1 MRMNKFLIL
10 LCMVM
15 ISLSLI
21 SCNNQTD
28 NGGNG
33 NNETKENSVKIKS
46 IDAKETSEAE
56 VSNVKARMHKNRSGI
71 TAGTVDGINYI
82 IIYKSQTDITFTITL
97 DNPEAYGIDDIRI
110 TCDDADSQIWLTDGN
125 GGGEWQP
132 IRREADGTSVVGWD
146 SSNRY
151 ERTYNIRTTSPDAIN
166 TFKVVDVR
174 LAGHEKFQSK
184 ETGSTD
190 MGNNELHIYKMDDD
204 AFTLNVVENT
214 FDYIKFNFN
223 IKEEYKDIISNFEVK
238 DVEYDEENEYWVCYE
253 SKEIEVEYDYYM
265 EGHDLKIK
273 RKDDINIKTLEFVS
287 PIDTYPVGGGAI
299 LYNPTEL
306 ELISDADIFA
316 FSIDLPCPLYI
327 NIISYYDTEEMIN
340 KNAILAYFDIVDNG
354 KPVQF
359 DLYFCN
365 EKLVEC
371 TNSVVYE
378 WNGTERIEFKG
389 HAFEYNE
396 DAMNYYLEAT
406 DEGFAQSYLSWES
419 QYLNNLLRSKC
430 EGNFIL
436 NSTEIYFYDLFRIV
450 INGEIYKF
458 VSPYLDANGLIKV
471 EE

>member
-46 IDAKETSEAE
+46 IDAKETSEAQ
-56 VSNVKARMHKNRSGI
+56 VSNVKARMRKNRSGI

-132 IRREADGTSVVGWD
+132 IRREANGTSVVGWD

-190 MGNNELHIYKMDDD
+190 MGNNELHIYKIDDD

-238 DVEYDEENEYWVCYE
+238 DVEYDEENGYWVCYE
-253 SKEIEVEYDYYM
+253 SKEVEVEYEYRMDEYDLVVKRRCNYDIAPLKMDIDGKTVFSGDRLPIYWWDYNGNELEEVNISFELHIYFNTEIELYFDKYRM
-265 EGHDLKIK
+265 ELEEHHVSESFVPYGTFHSVYLFKLYESK
-273 RKDDINIKTLEFVS
+273 LLEFGT
-287 PIDTYPVGGGAI
+287 TYNEI
-299 LYNPTEL
+299 TEDL
-306 ELISDADIFA
+306 
-316 FSIDLPCPLYI
+316 FSRYECFDLP
-327 NIISYYDTEEMIN
+327 NVEFTNVISSEQLLNDFLDRFT
-340 KNAILAYFDIVDNG
+340 IVITG
-354 KPVQF
+354 KS
-359 DLYFCN
+359 Y
-365 EKLVEC
+365 KLVPHIINQGDTIIFDYISSIRE
-371 TNSVVYE
+371 VE
-378 WNGTERIEFKG
+378 EINGTIK
-389 HAFEYNE
+389 
-396 DAMNYYLEAT
+396 
-406 DEGFAQSYLSWES
+406 S
-419 QYLNNLLRSKC
+419 NN
-430 EGNFIL
+430 N
-436 NSTEIYFYDLFRIV
+436 
-450 INGEIYKF
+450 
-458 VSPYLDANGLIKV
+458 
-471 EE
+471 